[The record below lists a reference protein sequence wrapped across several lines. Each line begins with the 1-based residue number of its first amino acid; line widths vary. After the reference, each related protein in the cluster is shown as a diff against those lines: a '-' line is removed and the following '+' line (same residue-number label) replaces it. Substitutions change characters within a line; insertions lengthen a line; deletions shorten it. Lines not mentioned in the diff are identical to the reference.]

1 VTAAANAQRR
11 LAGEAAAALGLEP
24 RLLRLIA
31 AVHEAGHAIAGAT
44 VGFDITAA
52 RAGTIEAADANRVT
66 ADFGAGR
73 DVPLSSL
80 LTWKAAGYQASFTW
94 LQGRGIDGAQPPY
107 DFALNTLAAD
117 DINSSLAACRRL
129 GMPHLTMQHGIEG
142 AAWILTHRWRAVL
155 RLTYALTRRGHLAGG
170 DLVPYLADDF
180 PQYREAIRAH
190 ESWRQRT
197 AHLWLRQAAPSPVA
211 EYQDHAGGEKP

>member
-1 VTAAANAQRR
+1 MTAATDAQRR
-11 LAGEAAAALGLEP
+11 LAAEAAAALGLEP

-52 RAGTIEAADANRVT
+52 QAGTVEAADANQVT
-66 ADFGAGR
+66 ADFGASQ

-94 LQGRGIDGAQPPY
+94 LQGRGINGAQPPY

-117 DINSSLAACRRL
+117 DVNSSLAACRRL

-155 RLTYALTRRGHLAGG
+155 RLAYALTRLGTLDG
-170 DLVPYLADDF
+170 DDLLPYLAGDF
-180 PQYREAIRAH
+180 PQYRAAIRAH
-190 ESWRQRT
+190 DSWRQRT
-197 AHLWLRQAAPSPVA
+197 AHLWLRRAAPSPA
-211 EYQDHAGGEKP
+211 GEY